1 MIDTDL
7 LLDIYRR
14 MEEALG
20 HQNWWPAETPFEVCV
35 GAILTQNTNWSNVER
50 AIKNLKQAG
59 LLSPEGIAAAED
71 ERLFELIKPAG
82 FYKQKA
88 KRLKAFSKWL
98 LEQGGLDALKDTPTE
113 TLREMLLSIKGVGH
127 ETADSI
133 LLYALDRPVF
143 VVDAYTYR
151 IFLRHNLIYEEITYN
166 ELQELFMRN
175 LPEDVELFK
184 EYHALLVEVG
194 KRFCKKKKP
203 LCGGCPLEGINSLL

>member
-1 MIDTDL
+1 
-7 LLDIYRR
+7 

-71 ERLFELIKPAG
+71 ERLFGLIKPAG

>member
-1 MIDTDL
+1 
-7 LLDIYRR
+7 